1 MGLHRKPKN
10 WPVRVGQPMEN
21 NHILSEM
28 NIENKTTLKLHESS
42 TRYHAQTSFLHIHV
56 LGEVPS
62 LGTETQH
69 STTR

>member
-28 NIENKTTLKLHESS
+28 NIEQNHFKT
-42 TRYHAQTSFLHIHV
+42 A
-56 LGEVPS
+56 
-62 LGTETQH
+62 
-69 STTR
+69 